1 MLQTTEKLALAGKM
15 KEAMLN
21 LYGNRLSGIILY
33 GSYARGDFQ
42 TTSDIDF
49 LIILDKE
56 RLDYAEEISRMTK
69 VIYPMMLDHDIII
82 SFIPS
87 PLKRWK
93 SEKSF
98 FFDRIKK
105 EGIPIW
111 MKESNAS

>member
-1 MLQTTEKLALAGKM
+1 MAIAREM
-15 KEAMLN
+15 KEAMLK

-42 TTSDIDF
+42 ATSDIDF
-49 LIILDKE
+49 LIILDKK

-69 VIYPMMLDHDIII
+69 VVFPMMLDHDMII
-82 SFIPS
+82 SFLPS

-93 SEKSF
+93 SERSF
-98 FFDRIKK
+98 FFDRVKK